1 MKLVAFLLSVLLG
14 LAAPVQ
20 VVAMQQSS
28 ATQSWSALQALPASQ
43 ELLIETQNNTSVK
56 GRFVSVTDATLV
68 IERRSA
74 KTELQRAQ
82 IKRVFRLTGKTRGRS
97 ALKGAGIGAAV
108 GLSAGLIFYL
118 PARDDNEVLAVPALT
133 LIGAGVGAGF
143 GALIGKGQRRELIYA
158 AP

>member
-1 MKLVAFLLSVLLG
+1 MRLTSFLLVVLLE
-14 LAAPVQ
+14 LTTPVR
-20 VVAMQQSS
+20 VVAVQQST

-43 ELLIETQNNTSVK
+43 ELLIETQNNASVK
-56 GRFVSVTDATLV
+56 GRFVSVTDVALV

-74 KTELQRAQ
+74 KTELPRAQ

-97 ALKGAGIGAAV
+97 ALKGAGIGAAA

-133 LIGAGVGAGF
+133 LIGAGIGAGL

-158 AP
+158 VP